1 MDRGPLISVLL
12 RLLARLPL
20 PAIHA
25 LGTAVGWVLWL
36 LPNQQRRVAA
46 ANLAL
51 CFPELTSR
59 DRDRLLRRNLVETAK
74 AMLELGPL
82 WLWDGHYV
90 LGLIRDAEGAEQLH
104 RAVARG
110 RGAITVTPHLG
121 AWEVAG
127 LWVSA
132 HYPITTL
139 YRPSRVGI
147 DAVIRQGRE
156 RLGAR
161 TVPTDTRGVR
171 ALFQA
176 LKAGEVLGIL
186 PDQDPGRD
194 NGVFAP
200 FFGHAANTMALLSR
214 LAIKSGAPVFM
225 VTAERLPRGR
235 GYRLRVEA
243 FPAAVGQEPLE
254 RSVAAVNVAVERAV
268 RHAPEQYLWSYK
280 RFKTRPPGEPAVYR

>member
-1 MDRGPLISVLL
+1 MNRSTLITSLL

-20 PAIHA
+20 WAIHA
-25 LGTAVGWVLWL
+25 LGAGLGWILWL
-36 LPNQQRRVAA
+36 FPNQQRRVAA
-46 ANLAL
+46 VNLGL
-51 CFPELTSR
+51 CFPELSPWNR
-59 DRDRLLRRNLVETAK
+59 QRLLRRNLMETAK

-82 WLWDGHYV
+82 WLWDGRYV
-90 LGLIRDAEGAEQLH
+90 LELIRDTEGAEGLRQ
-104 RAVARG
+104 AVAQG

-147 DAVIRQGRE
+147 DPIIRQGRE

-176 LKAGEVLGIL
+176 LKNGQVLGIL

-194 NGVFAP
+194 NGVFAS
-200 FFGHAANTMALLSR
+200 FFGQDANTMALLSR
-214 LAIKSGAPVFM
+214 LAMKSGAPVFM
-225 VTAERLPRGR
+225 VTAERLPLGR

-243 FPAAVGQEPLE
+243 FPAAVNHEPLAL
-254 RSVAAVNVAVERAV
+254 SVAAVNAAVEQAV

-280 RFKTRPPGEPAVYR
+280 RFKTRPPGESTVYP